1 MAFGADAGFT
11 AYLVAN
17 GLTLPAGAP
26 APAVLR
32 QRGSA
37 YINGLYG
44 PDFSGV
50 PTDGFAQED
59 SWPRVGAEA
68 YGQAIPSDMIPVA
81 VINASYAAGYQ
92 EAVSPG
98 SLSIAASGSKSVKR
112 KKIDVIETEFFEG
125 SGDALKDSTIRLQ
138 VVEGLLAPFFAVSL
152 PAIFVV

>member
-1 MAFGADAGFT
+1 MAMGDDSGFN
-11 AYLVAN
+11 AYLAAN

-44 PDFSGV
+44 PKFSGV
-50 PTDGFAQED
+50 PTAGFAQED
-59 SWPRVGAEA
+59 SWPRLGACA
-68 YGQAIPSDMIPVA
+68 YGQSIPSDLIPVA

-98 SLSIAASGSKSVKR
+98 SLSIAASGAKSVKR
-112 KKIDVIETEFFEG
+112 KKIDVIETEYFEG
-125 SGDALKDSTIRLQ
+125 SGDALKDGTVRLQ
-138 VVEGLLAPFFAVSL
+138 TVEGLLAPFLTVAFPAV
-152 PAIFVV
+152 FVV